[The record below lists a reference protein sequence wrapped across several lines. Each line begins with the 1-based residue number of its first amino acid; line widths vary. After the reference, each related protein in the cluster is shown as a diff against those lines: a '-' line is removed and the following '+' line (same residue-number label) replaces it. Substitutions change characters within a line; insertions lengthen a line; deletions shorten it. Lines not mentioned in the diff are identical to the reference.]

1 MSTKKMLIVGNN
13 QEFITEISFFVQTNF
28 KNEIK
33 IIGSANSV
41 KAACKILKHDIPD
54 LLLLD
59 FCFNDG
65 SALDILSSSNL
76 IARENSILFLN
87 TNDENLVQL
96 LQENSYQYFVK
107 PIDINSLID
116 LISDLL
122 KKDSKSNEE
131 ILNKEKLETVH
142 SSGLRNRIF
151 IQCQSLDVYKIIRC
165 EINDNCLSFFTT
177 DSKVYKCVNTLTW
190 AENYL
195 SKSDYN
201 FIRVHNKHLI
211 NVDYIKSYSNN
222 NHFKVRMIDK
232 SEIPV
237 SNRKRNTISKII
249 KNQGNLIKSILIMIS
264 SQLPLLISELFLDAS
279 GTI

>member
-1 MSTKKMLIVGNN
+1 MLIVGNN